1 MLLPTLPLGCDGILH
16 PGIMNVFG
24 GEELRPIEILVGVAQ
39 RELDGEELVDEKFEN
54 IEDRFVDP

>member
-1 MLLPTLPLGCDGILH
+1 
-16 PGIMNVFG
+16 MNVFG